1 LVRTHTYR
9 AVCWI
14 DPVNRVAT
22 PLTRPEHRNL
32 DTRALLAEGRWEA
45 ERAGLSSTGRIEVI
59 PFVSDEP
66 FEVPE
71 VRALRCVGIDGA
83 GRTSPGPRLGDAECM
98 EMTGELAEGRARVVS
113 PLDGEDEFSHVIER
127 THNLDDTV
135 LPFTVVF
142 HAQLEGELR

>member
-32 DTRALLAEGRWEA
+32 DTRALLAQGRWEA
-45 ERAGLSSTGRIEVI
+45 ERAGLSSSGRIEVI
-59 PFVSDEP
+59 PYASEEA

-71 VRALRCVGIDGA
+71 VKALRCVGIDGS
-83 GRTSPGPRLGDAECM
+83 GLLSRGPRLGDADCV
-98 EMTGELAEGRARVVS
+98 EMTQELAEGRARVVS
-113 PLDGEDEFSHVIER
+113 ALDSEEEFSHIIER